1 MISPKER
8 AVESDVSALRETLFR
23 LLGKCLVQ
31 AQAVELL
38 LKRLLAVRTFGGTV
52 EELEEQLAARHADYK
67 TNTLGTLVKEV
78 LGSYLVSGS
87 YEHPEAPE
95 APPSS
100 RMYVHFHHVLT
111 MSDERLVEMRQLF
124 TALVSTRNDAV
135 HHLAELF
142 PLKTAEGLT
151 HALEF
156 LGGFER
162 CLDEA
167 WAEVK
172 AWAEAHDKS
181 RELAGQFM
189 REPEFENLLFDG
201 IYPDGSVNWEVAGIV
216 RALRNAAD
224 ALYPGNWTPLDAA
237 VVWIRREAPL
247 QIPSRYKCATYRQ
260 AIHESK
266 AFEVK
271 RECMADGSTHFLYR
285 SKRH

>member
-1 MISPKER
+1 MQ
-8 AVESDVSALRETLFR
+8 SDVNAQREALFR

-78 LGSYLVSGS
+78 LGSYLVPES

-95 APPSS
+95 PPPTS
-100 RMYVHFHHVLT
+100 RMYVHFNNVLT

-124 TALVSTRNDAV
+124 TVLVSTRNDAV

-142 PLKTAEGLT
+142 PLGAADGPTK
-151 HALEF
+151 ALEF
-156 LGGFER
+156 LGGFEK
-162 CLDEA
+162 CLDEV

-172 AWAEAHDKS
+172 AWAESHDKA
-181 RELAGQFM
+181 RELAGRFM
-189 REPEFENLLFDG
+189 QEPEFENLLFDG
-201 IYPDGSVNWEVAGIV
+201 IYPDGAVNWEAAGIV

-224 ALYPGNWTPLDAA
+224 AIAQGNWTPLHEA
-237 VVWIRREAPL
+237 VAWIRREAPL
-247 QIPSRYKCATYRQ
+247 QIPSRYKCKTYRQ
-260 AIHESK
+260 AIRKSQ
-266 AFEVK
+266 AFETK
-271 RECMADGSTHFLYR
+271 LEPQADGSTLYLYR
-285 SKRH
+285 SK